1 MFDKNG
7 NRRSKYSSRIKFLW
21 KKLDRD
27 EFRRLF
33 HEEFDRIKDD
43 RSLDLELPVLENK
56 AVDAIA
62 LEPITVE
69 SEEFDLWKKRY
80 VAEQNKLVSI
90 PLKFLSIG

>member
-1 MFDKNG
+1 MEG
-7 NRRSKYSSRIKFLW
+7 
-21 KKLDRD
+21 D

-69 SEEFDLWKKRY
+69 SEAFDLWKSRY
-80 VAEQNKLVSI
+80 VAEQQQTGLYTIKI
-90 PLKFLSIG
+90 PLQLGDLIREDGKVLSEF